1 VLSLGTDRILKF
13 LNPVERIVF
22 VDFAQRPALI
32 GASSLKGTQKSRSH
46 LPFTRRQKQIQF
58 PKRCVFLRKT
68 MDDGQIP

>member
-13 LNPVERIVF
+13 LNPVERIMF

-32 GASSLKGTQKSRSH
+32 GASSFKGT
-46 LPFTRRQKQIQF
+46 RRRKQIQF